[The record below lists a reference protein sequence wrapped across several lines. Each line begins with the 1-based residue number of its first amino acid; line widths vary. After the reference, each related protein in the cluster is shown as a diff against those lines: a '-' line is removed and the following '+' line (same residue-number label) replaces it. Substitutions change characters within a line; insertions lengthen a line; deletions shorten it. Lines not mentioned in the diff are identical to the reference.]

1 MEQSSSC
8 SGRVCRGC
16 YGEIAEVVSHMNGV
30 YMLQTKGQGTAHQL
44 NAIWRVLGE
53 QLEEMLIKK
62 RSGIVLDFLHASIK
76 VQRIKRFDNSIAL
89 KLKPQF
95 VLVPDFTSKFH
106 LKNVLEMQDAHYH
119 ATVPN
124 TVSYITIAS
133 IVGTDRFVVEAA
145 VKDSVR
151 EIGKYLQRNAA
162 STLTIDIG
170 VGFVEFKDRTY
181 RMKWSPEFLARMKA
195 SVGTDGVVTPYDPPS
210 RTIGGPT
217 APCRFQ
223 KGCTSE
229 NLLQTQV
236 RDTMLAE
243 SRLTAAELND
253 GMGGSSYRRTHW

>member
-1 MEQSSSC
+1 MTQSSSC
-8 SGRVCRGC
+8 SGRFCRCC
-16 YGEIAEVVSHMNGV
+16 YGEIAEVVTHVDGL
-30 YMLQTKGQGTAHQL
+30 YTLQTKRQGTAHQL
-44 NAIWRVLGE
+44 NVIWRVLGE

-62 RSGIVLDFLHASIK
+62 RSAIVLDFLHASVK
-76 VQRIKRFDNSIAL
+76 VQHITLFNNSTSIQ
-89 KLKPQF
+89 LKPQ
-95 VLVPDFTSKFH
+95 LMLLPDFTSKFH
-106 LKNVLEMQDAHYH
+106 LKNVLEMHDAHYH

-124 TVSYITIAS
+124 AVSYLTIAS
-133 IVGTDRFVVEAA
+133 IAGTNRFVVEAA

-170 VGFVEFKDRTY
+170 VGFLEFKDRTY

-195 SVGTDGVVTPYDPPS
+195 SVGAAEVVTPYDPPS
-210 RTIGGPT
+210 MTVGGPT

-229 NLLQTQV
+229 NRLQSQV
-236 RDTMLAE
+236 RDTVLAE

-253 GMGGSSYRRTHW
+253 GMGSSSYRRVHW

>member
-1 MEQSSSC
+1 MEHSSSC

-16 YGEIAEVVSHMNGV
+16 YGEIAEIVTHVDGV
-30 YMLQTKGQGTAHQL
+30 YMLQTKRQGTAHQL
-44 NAIWRVLGE
+44 NVIWRVLGE

-76 VQRIKRFDNSIAL
+76 VQRVMLFDKSIAIE
-89 KLKPQF
+89 LKPQL
-95 VLVPDFTSKFH
+95 VLLPDFTSKFH

-170 VGFVEFKDRTY
+170 VGFLEFQDRTY
-181 RMKWSPEFLARMKA
+181 RMKWSEEFLARMRA
-195 SVGTDGVVTPYDPPS
+195 SVGAAEVVTPYDPPS

-236 RDTMLAE
+236 CDTVLAE
-243 SRLTAAELND
+243 SRLSSAELND
-253 GMGGSSYRRTHW
+253 GMGSSSYRRTHW